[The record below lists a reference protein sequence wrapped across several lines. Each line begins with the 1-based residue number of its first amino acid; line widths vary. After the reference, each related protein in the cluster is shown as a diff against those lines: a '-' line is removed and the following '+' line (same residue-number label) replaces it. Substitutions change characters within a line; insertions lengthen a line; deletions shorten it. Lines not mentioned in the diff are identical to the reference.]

1 MGRLNASVLRWVLAA
16 LSAVIIVAAFSPA
29 LQNGFVYDDHTQV
42 LKNPWITDFRYIPEI
57 LSSSLWSYSGYTSNT
72 YRPMLHLSFMASY
85 FAFGLKPWGWHLVN
99 VSLHAVNGVLVFGV
113 ASRVLKPADEG
124 ASVSGRAEGRSLLAP
139 FFAALFFA
147 LHPVNAEPVAW
158 VSAVTELTFAF
169 FLLFSFYLYMR
180 FREGGRPG
188 LYIISL
194 ASFVPALLSKET
206 AIVLPALVIAY
217 DLSGGKQ
224 KL

>member
-85 FAFGLKPWGWHLVN
+85 
-99 VSLHAVNGVLVFGV
+99 
-113 ASRVLKPADEG
+113 
-124 ASVSGRAEGRSLLAP
+124 
-139 FFAALFFA
+139 
-147 LHPVNAEPVAW
+147 
-158 VSAVTELTFAF
+158 SA
-169 FLLFSFYLYMR
+169 
-180 FREGGRPG
+180 
-188 LYIISL
+188 
-194 ASFVPALLSKET
+194 
-206 AIVLPALVIAY
+206 
-217 DLSGGKQ
+217 
-224 KL
+224 